1 MMNDRLEANTY
12 IYIYVYTYIHMYI
25 YYTEHINEIPKC
37 VLYLKSVTRD
47 EWNSRKSFY
56 EFI

>member
-12 IYIYVYTYIHMYI
+12 IYMYTYVHMYI